1 MHIVKPSVI
10 WFTGLSSAGKTTIA
24 QLLYKTLQKHGIP
37 VVTIDGDEFRQSL
50 SADLGFSIAHRQ
62 ENIRR
67 AAQMA
72 RLVVQSDVTVICSFI
87 SPTIQIREQARS
99 IIGSSRFIEV
109 YISTPLDI
117 CMQRDI
123 KGLYQKASDGLI
135 KNLTGI
141 DSPYEPPLNPD
152 CTINTTGETPEESAR
167 QLFNCITQKFC

>member
-1 MHIVKPSVI
+1 MIKPCVI

-24 QLLYKTLQKHGIP
+24 KLLAKILQEQGVP

-50 SADLGFSIAHRQ
+50 SADLGYSLADRQ

-72 RLVVQSDVTVICSFI
+72 RFVVRSNVTVICSFI
-87 SPTIQIREQARS
+87 SPTIQIREQARN
-99 IIGSSRFIEV
+99 IIGYNRFIEV
-109 YISTPLDI
+109 YISTPLGI
-117 CMQRDI
+117 CMQRDT

-152 CTINTTGETPEESAR
+152 CTIDTSHGTPEESAR

>member
-1 MHIVKPSVI
+1 M
-10 WFTGLSSAGKTTIA
+10 G
-24 QLLYKTLQKHGIP
+24 Y
-37 VVTIDGDEFRQSL
+37 
-50 SADLGFSIAHRQ
+50 SIAHRQ

-72 RLVVQSDVTVICSFI
+72 RLVVQSDVTAICSFI

-99 IIGSSRFIEV
+99 IIGSNRFIEV

-152 CTINTTGETPEESAR
+152 CTINTMGETPEE
-167 QLFNCITQKFC
+167 